1 MQSMDNHILYGVP
14 QVENVESFISNLHL
28 SISNGFPHAEPV
40 FSFKTD
46 EGKLVQGILQM
57 LQGHCS
63 SLFYW
68 DEKQQ
73 RFFVKDGIYVLHL
86 SYTSLYS
93 ILSRFLFAG
102 TCLKQVELYVQKVQ
116 STHVRVP
123 TLNAF
128 ANSITSWLKRLRDVA
143 LKEEV
148 NYVSSDTGPT
158 ATLLGITNSLSSL
171 CAGAEVLLQVVY
183 GAIPVTYLQTSIPAS
198 ELAVQILNHLFKKL
212 NELCLVQ
219 GGKEEAYDMLLF
231 LFTESLLPYL
241 EGLDSW
247 LYDGILDD
255 PFEEMFFYANDG
267 VAIDQPAFWEMS
279 YLLREGRWRKL
290 KSNHGLGTENVSN
303 GKARRKMSDQEPISV
318 STTAGGREHS
328 DIDDV
333 ACPIF
338 LKDMAKAIVSA
349 GKSLQLVRHVQ
360 DENILLSYDSK
371 VSGCCKTSKGLEMGP
386 QTSDR
391 RGHPII
397 TRSDKVEDENV
408 NCDYTDELS
417 IFHFHETNHTR
428 VMGFLT
434 LPEIFLVSMVGLLGD
449 NDQTYKYL
457 RMSSPKIYQICEPF
471 LLKCNMGLGIQD
483 GEHTA
488 PTCGKTWQKF
498 LADVVYRRG
507 HRDINREDYAD
518 CKTSFSVSS
527 FDSEGTEKAAEL
539 HRENWQ
545 DNEAVSL
552 LGKTILNS
560 LCPGNPVITVSREFL
575 RKNMSS
581 WSELNISKNYHLPPI
596 NDEKLRENIF
606 SDRYLDSRMV
616 GDPLSKGAL
625 PRLGRTDYAFGF
637 QFDEREHVR
646 RQDDE
651 RTLETLYAFPTLLP
665 CLQESSAVS
674 ELLPFQ
680 KNSTLTSRILKW
692 IQSNKV
698 KDTLQPAVIIQ
709 ECLSVYIR
717 EQVDHVGKHMLL
729 RLMNDWKLLDE
740 LGVLR
745 AIYLLGSGDLLQQF
759 LIVTFNKLDRGDIW
773 DDEFELNTMLQ
784 ESIRNSAD
792 GALLSAPDA
801 LVVSVT
807 KHGAD
812 NEETETGNGSTPRN
826 ARNHCFGINV
836 LDILKFTYK
845 VSWPLDLIA
854 NVEAL
859 KKYNQVMGF
868 LLKVKRAKFVLDKAR
883 RWMWKGRGSSTHN
896 YKHHLLVEQKLLH
909 FVDAFHQYVMDRVL
923 HSAWSEL
930 CNGMASAGSLD
941 EVIEVH
947 DTYLLSIQRQCF
959 VASDKLWALIA
970 SRIKTILGL
979 ALDFYAIQQTLS
991 SGGAA
996 AAIKARCEME
1006 VDRIE
1011 KQFDDCV
1018 AFLLRI
1024 LSFKLNVGHFPHLAD
1039 LVTRINYNYFYMSD
1053 SGNLQTVPSFETAA
1067 KPGKFPAFS

>member
-1 MQSMDNHILYGVP
+1 MRRPLDLFLTSPYVISPFFSLSGVP
-14 QVENVESFISNLHL
+14 QVENVQSFISNLHL

-68 DEKQQ
+68 DEQQQ
-73 RFFVKDGIYVLHL
+73 RFFIKDGIYVLHL

-116 STHVRVP
+116 SIHVRVP

-148 NYVSSDTGPT
+148 NYVSSDAGPT

-219 GGKEEAYDMLLF
+219 GGKEEAYHMLLF

-290 KSNHGLGTENVSN
+290 ISNHGLGTENVSN
-303 GKARRKMSDQEPISV
+303 GKSRRKM
-318 STTAGGREHS
+318 T
-328 DIDDV
+328 
-333 ACPIF
+333 CPVF

-371 VSGCCKTSKGLEMGP
+371 VSGYK
-386 QTSDR
+386 
-391 RGHPII
+391 
-397 TRSDKVEDENV
+397 NV
-408 NCDYTDELS
+408 NCDYTDEQS

-471 LLKCNMGLGIQD
+471 LLKS
-483 GEHTA
+483 
-488 PTCGKTWQKF
+488 
-498 LADVVYRRG
+498 DVVYRRG
-507 HRDINREDYAD
+507 HRDINREDCAD

-527 FDSEGTEKAAEL
+527 FDSIGTEKAAEL

-575 RKNMSS
+575 RKNMSY

-606 SDRYLDSRMV
+606 SDRYLDARMV

-651 RTLETLYAFPTLLP
+651 RTLETLFAFPTLLP
-665 CLQESSAVS
+665 CSQESSAIS

-680 KNSTLTSRILKW
+680 KNSTLASRILKW

-709 ECLSVYIR
+709 ESLAVYIR

-740 LGVLR
+740 LGVLQ

-826 ARNHCFGINV
+826 ARNHCFGINA

-970 SRIKTILGL
+970 SRLKTILGL

-1053 SGNLQTVPSFETAA
+1053 SGNLQTVPSFGTAA
-1067 KPGKFPAFS
+1067 KLGKFSAFRRE

>member
-1 MQSMDNHILYGVP
+1 MDNHISYGVP
-14 QVENVESFISNLHL
+14 QVENVQSFISNLHL

-68 DEKQQ
+68 DEQRQ
-73 RFFVKDGIYVLHL
+73 RFFIKDGIYVLHL

-116 STHVRVP
+116 SIHVRVP

-148 NYVSSDTGPT
+148 NYVSSDAGPT

-198 ELAVQILNHLFKKL
+198 ELTVQILNHLFKKL

-219 GGKEEAYDMLLF
+219 GGKEEAYHMLLF

-290 KSNHGLGTENVSN
+290 ISNHGLGTENVSN
-303 GKARRKMSDQEPISV
+303 GKSRRKMSDQEPISV
-318 STTAGGREHS
+318 STTAGGREHP

-333 ACPIF
+333 ACPVF

-371 VSGCCKTSKGLEMGP
+371 VSGCCKTSKGLEMSP
-386 QTSDR
+386 QTSDCQ
-391 RGHPII
+391 GHPKI
-397 TRSDKVEDENV
+397 TRSDMVEDKNV
-408 NCDYTDELS
+408 NCDYTDEQS

-471 LLKCNMGLGIQD
+471 LLKCNIGQGIQD

-507 HRDINREDYAD
+507 HRDINREDCAD

-527 FDSEGTEKAAEL
+527 FDSIGTEKAAEL

-560 LCPGNPVITVSREFL
+560 LCPGNPVIT
-575 RKNMSS
+575 
-581 WSELNISKNYHLPPI
+581 
-596 NDEKLRENIF
+596 
-606 SDRYLDSRMV
+606 
-616 GDPLSKGAL
+616 
-625 PRLGRTDYAFGF
+625 
-637 QFDEREHVR
+637 FDEREHVR

-651 RTLETLYAFPTLLP
+651 RTLETLFAFPTLLP
-665 CLQESSAVS
+665 CSQLESSAIS

-680 KNSTLTSRILKW
+680 KNSTLASRILKW

-709 ECLSVYIR
+709 ESLAVYIR

-740 LGVLR
+740 LGVLQ

-807 KHGAD
+807 KHGDD

-826 ARNHCFGINV
+826 ARNHCFGINA

-970 SRIKTILGL
+970 SRLKTILGL

-1053 SGNLQTVPSFETAA
+1053 SGNLQTVPSFGTAA
-1067 KPGKFPAFS
+1067 KLG